1 MARQKTTRGV
11 PEDIVRRRN
20 RLARYATWTPEEL
33 AEVEE
38 AVRAQ
43 RLIDH
48 RDAEVPS
55 RGNGVRSKV

>member
-11 PEDIVRRRN
+11 PEDVVRRRN
-20 RLARYATWTPEEL
+20 RLARYATWTSEEL

-48 RDAEVPS
+48 RDAEDTEVPTKS
-55 RGNGVRSKV
+55 L